1 MAANQVVLDYI
12 GRVDPTVVPAELLDT
27 IATRWQTRLKAER
40 DLILQRLL
48 TKISSKEAFDKY
60 IAIPASEQWSAFV
73 NDNWPK
79 ASLIRLKHRIKLLR
93 VDYDNVYRPR
103 VESAFQAGG
112 RFEQGV
118 DAAVGKYKS
127 NVQAVLSFV
136 GTRYAIGF
144 GPAVKAAGLVTGD
157 RRVLQYIDPDRE
169 TLTGQPVNVFPAGI
183 ANQMRSAIVQTLNFG
198 IIAFYGAGA
207 DLDAEVQSVID
218 YINQQLDAIMNARLQ
233 DQYPV
238 AYVHLEYDPNTNTL
252 QVHAHVEVP
261 SA

>member
-1 MAANQVVLDYI
+1 MSANQVVLDYI
-12 GRVDPTVVPAELLDT
+12 GRVDPAVVPAEILDA

-48 TKISSKEAFDKY
+48 AKINSKEAFDKY

-73 NDNWPK
+73 SDSWPK

-93 VDYDNVYRPR
+93 VDYDTVYKPR
-103 VESAFQAGG
+103 VESAFQEGG

-118 DAAVGKYKS
+118 DAAVGKYKA
-127 NVQAVLSFV
+127 NVAAVLTFV
-136 GTRYAIGF
+136 GVRYAIGF

-157 RRVLQYIDPDRE
+157 RRVLQYIDPERE
-169 TLTGQPVNVFPAGI
+169 QLTGTPVNVFPAGI

-198 IIAFYGAGA
+198 IIAFYGAQA
-207 DLDAEVQSVID
+207 DLDAEVNDVIN

-233 DQYPV
+233 DRYPV
-238 AYVHLEYDPNTNTL
+238 AYVHLEYDANTNTL
-252 QVHAHVEVP
+252 NVHAHVE
-261 SA
+261 AAQG